1 MVGSSFPLK
10 DIKDDTF
17 ASGIL
22 GDGFAMIPI
31 EGKVY
36 APDDGEV
43 LSLFPTKH
51 VLGIR
56 LENGLELLIHVGINT
71 VNLEGQGFKNLV
83 VQGSKFKQGDVLLEF
98 DINKI
103 KKAGLS
109 VETAIIV
116 VSDEKVIGSYY
127 HPRLNYLDPV
137 MAYQKEF

>member
-1 MVGSSFPLK
+1 
-10 DIKDDTF
+10 
-17 ASGIL
+17 
-22 GDGFAMIPI
+22 MIPI

-43 LSLFPTKH
+43 YHCFHKH

-116 VSDEKVIGSYY
+116 VSDESNWKLLSSTTQLSRSCYGLSKGVLI
-127 HPRLNYLDPV
+127 
-137 MAYQKEF
+137 